1 MIHEPVRSLPPVS
14 QRLHLDLPLI
24 LGIVAAAAVGFMVL
38 YSAGGQDLGLVLR
51 QAARLG
57 MALALM
63 ALVAQIG
70 PRHIAYWAPW
80 LYVGSVLLL
89 VAVLVAGDVGGG
101 AQRWLDLGLVRFQPS
116 EMVKITVPA
125 MVAAYL
131 ADNPLPPRLPRL
143 LAAAVMILV
152 PTVLIASQPDLGTAL
167 LVAAS
172 GGFVLFVAGM
182 SWRLIGMVGGMVAAF
197 VPLLWFFLMHDYQRQ
212 RVLTFVNPESDPLGS
227 GYHIIQSK
235 IAVGSGGL
243 YGKGWLN
250 GTQSQLDFIPERSTD
265 FIFAVFSEE
274 FGLLGVVGLLGIYL
288 FVVARGLYLVS
299 GAQDTFGR
307 LLGASLILTFFVYV
321 FVNIGMVT
329 GLLPV
334 VGVPLPLV
342 SYGGTS
348 LVTLMV
354 AFGILMSAS
363 THRRLLSD

>member
-1 MIHEPVRSLPPVS
+1 
-14 QRLHLDLPLI
+14 
-24 LGIVAAAAVGFMVL
+24 
-38 YSAGGQDLGLVLR
+38 
-51 QAARLG
+51 
-57 MALALM
+57 M
-63 ALVAQIG
+63 ALVLMVMVARIG
-70 PRHIAYWAPW
+70 AGRIAYWAPW
-80 LYVGSVLLL
+80 RDGGSVGRL

-101 AQRWLDLGLVRFQPS
+101 AQRWLDLGVIRFQPS

-125 MVAAYL
+125 MVAWYL
-131 ADNPLPPRLPRL
+131 ADSPLPPRLPRL
-143 LAAAVMILV
+143 LAAVALILV
-152 PTVLIASQPDLGTAL
+152 PTVLIARQPDLGTAL

-172 GGFVLFVAGM
+172 GAFVLFVAGV
-182 SWRLIGMVGGMVAAF
+182 SWRLIGVVAGVVAAF
-197 VPLLWFFLMHDYQRQ
+197 LPLLWFFFMRDYQRQ
-212 RVLTFVNPESDPLGS
+212 RVITFLNPESDPLGA

-265 FIFAVFSEE
+265 FIFAVYSEE

-288 FVVARGLYLVS
+288 FMVARGLYLAS
-299 GAQDTFGR
+299 GAQETFGR